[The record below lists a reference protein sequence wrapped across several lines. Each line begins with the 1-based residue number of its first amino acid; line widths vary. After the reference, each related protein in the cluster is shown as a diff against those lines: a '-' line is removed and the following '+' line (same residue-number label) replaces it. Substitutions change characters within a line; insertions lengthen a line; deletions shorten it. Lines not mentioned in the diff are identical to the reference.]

1 MKIKL
6 LSIINKRWEDI
17 FQFANISISMFE
29 IYKYNIYDIYG
40 IIYLKYYEIKVINVF
55 LVIFIR

>member
-1 MKIKL
+1 MSAGLI
-6 LSIINKRWEDI
+6 EDI

-55 LVIFIR
+55 LVIFISWHLP